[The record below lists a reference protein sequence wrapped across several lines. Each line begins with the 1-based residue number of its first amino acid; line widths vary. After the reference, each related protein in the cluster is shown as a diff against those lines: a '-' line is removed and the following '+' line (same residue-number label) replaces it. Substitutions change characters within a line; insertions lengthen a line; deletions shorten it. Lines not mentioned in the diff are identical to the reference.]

1 MKKKTAIICKINN
14 NIEYEDRI
22 RKECNSLSKFAEV
35 KIFLVDNTNANR
47 NGITSYGIPYKS
59 FKLKSRNILPNSK
72 FLFIKLIDFYLTIK
86 KELNEY
92 DYIWAHDES
101 TFLFPLL
108 GKNNRCI
115 WDLHEL
121 PLLFVKSYKK
131 TIFKIIEKKSLK
143 VLHANEYRIE
153 YLVKKKVIKNINKHI
168 AIRNYPDELFIS
180 YNESEQ
186 FKKIKEWLDT
196 DKYVYLQGLTSPDR
210 HPFNSIASVLEATNL
225 KVIVAG
231 GIDNNCFQELKNRYN
246 QILDSRVLFLGTID
260 LLDTSVLLKNSLFS
274 IILYSNSTPNNKYCE
289 PNRFYQAIN
298 LKVPVITSCNDSMA
312 DIVKRDNIGIV
323 LSSYGD
329 DLNEIIEAIKL
340 LLTNYSFF
348 KQNCMYNSNS
358 YIWKDN
364 FIDPSWFNH

>member
-1 MKKKTAIICKINN
+1 MEKKIAIICKTNN
-14 NIEYEDRI
+14 NIECEDRI
-22 RKECNSLSKFAEV
+22 RKECISLSKFAEV
-35 KIFLVDNTNANR
+35 KIFLVDKTNANKI
-47 NGITSYGIPYKS
+47 GYTSYGIPYKS
-59 FKLKSRNILPNSK
+59 FKLKSRDILPSAK
-72 FLFIKLIDFYLTIK
+72 FLLVKLIDFYWTIK
-86 KELNEY
+86 NELKGY

-108 GKNNRCI
+108 ERNSRCI

-121 PLLFVKSYKK
+121 PLIFVNPFKK
-131 TIFKIIEKKSLK
+131 IIFRIIEKKSLK

-153 YLVKKKVIKNINKHI
+153 YLLKEKIIKNINKHI
-168 AIRNYPDELFIS
+168 AIRNYPDKLFIS
-180 YNESEQ
+180 YNDSEQ
-186 FKKIKEWLDT
+186 FKKIKEWLGT

-231 GIDNNCFQELKNRYN
+231 GIDNDCFQKLINKYN
-246 QILDSRVLFLGTID
+246 KILNSRVLFLGTID
-260 LLDTSVLLKNSLFS
+260 LLETSVLLKNSFFS

-298 LKVPVITSCNDSMA
+298 LKIPVITSCNDSMA
-312 DIVKRDNIGIV
+312 EIVKRDNIGIV

-340 LLTNYSFF
+340 LLTNYSFY